1 MKILSSVL
9 NCIFLFA
16 VFFSFLLNFQIS
28 ALAWD
33 NSATNTQF
41 EQSILPVRFIYL
53 NNNDDVVKIFNNV
66 TETNTA
72 YILKFYREDTNSEVP
87 ISDSL
92 LNNFKQLINKVDISQ
107 QGFIDIGQNNQNA
120 RQVIGPAV
128 EFFNSPQG
136 LQEIHTFI

>member
-16 VFFSFLLNFQIS
+16 VFFSFLLNLQIS

-33 NSATNTQF
+33 NSSTNTQF
-41 EQSILPVRFIYL
+41 EQSIFPVRFIYL
-53 NNNDDVVKIFNNV
+53 NNNDDIVKVFNNV

-87 ISDSL
+87 ISDPL